1 MRLSTAKITA
11 AVLLLAL
18 AGLQYKLWISPEGM
32 AEVWRLEHAVKVQND
47 ENERLTERNGRLYA
61 EVRDLRDG
69 LEAAEERAR
78 QDLGMIKDGESFYQ
92 VLDAPVVDEEFR
104 QPE

>member
-1 MRLSTAKITA
+1 MKLSTAKVTA
-11 AVLLLAL
+11 SVLLAAL
-18 AGLQYKLWISPEGM
+18 IGLQYKLWISPEGM
-32 AEVWRLEHAVKVQND
+32 AEVWRLEHAVKVQSD
-47 ENERLTERNGRLYA
+47 ENEQLADRNDRLYA

-78 QDLGMIKDGESFYQ
+78 QDLGMIREGESFYQ